1 MTDRPGRAWL
11 SRGFPSA
18 EWLGAFALWLLVLLL
33 LAVLAH
39 AQPTNWQSYQLGP
52 TTYYSG
58 TDANG
63 GQWTGKSYEQWG
75 TRFYAFTGPGG
86 QTQGRC
92 PARGTRSAGRERLGF
107 GRGQMPGPHY
117 GSGTFG

>member
-1 MTDRPGRAWL
+1 MPLDAAKPRQLPVFIL
-11 SRGFPSA
+11 LQRGYR
-18 EWLGAFALWLLVLLL
+18 LGALTLWLLVLLL
-33 LAVLAH
+33 LAALAH

-75 TRFYAFTGPGG
+75 TRFYEFTGPGG
-86 QTQGRC
+86 QTQHCR
-92 PARGTRSAGRERLGF
+92 AYAL
-107 GRGQMPGPHY
+107 PGVRNTECWP
-117 GSGTFG
+117 